1 MATVTKYCHSVTQ
14 TTGGKYVTWSN
25 LGNIRNNT
33 SGAYAVSSVLVKG
46 KDSSPN
52 RPSTITCTNFQFN
65 LPTGAEP
72 TKVTIEYN
80 QSKVVG
86 SDDPKVC
93 NIGAPTISLVGVGGF
108 SGKGIAPTV
117 GFRNRSKSFNIKG
130 KVTRSQVNSSSFGV
144 KINYPANSNS
154 YTGYMRISFVRVT
167 VEYKPAEYSINIGKV
182 KGGYNGDDYTL
193 QLSISNK
200 NRVGYNPSLTLTSPL
215 GFNYQGKSGTGDIR
229 VVNARTLV
237 WNPKLTSKVGT
248 SSINLRF
255 STDVSFPSGS
265 SSYTGTFTLSESLY
279 GTSKSFNA
287 VITPKPPSES
297 EEDIGS
303 DTPLPDGGTG
313 TVTELTEIKV
323 ISGNEF
329 KLDMGEITNI
339 PNISSFD
346 LGFYDIELTDIDYDG
361 TYTIRAGSN
370 PVHYYFEDEDLP
382 VNGNWSITVPK
393 KIRVT
398 YLVEDSQGD
407 YAQGSFYITVIPPE
421 SDLTIPF
428 FSMLKLSQ
436 EELDRLGNGYTYILQ
451 DYMKHTTIDYY
462 ETDWYKN
469 NRIGVFNNAISEN
482 ITIETVEVDGEYVDI
497 VHDSTDYDNLT
508 SEQIF
513 ENAEYWS
520 NALTSVNTYESL
532 ECEFTY
538 NEDYPFIILF
548 TGDYPETE
556 TYGYHNGTVSYT
568 TPCIIEK
575 PVYKEREDTGNYPTP
590 ILNLISGDGSTA
602 EQEIEAMNTTT
613 NIIAYD
619 YPLDEG
625 YGNNDKTSI
634 RGLKISGTVDQSDD
648 LVINATLINPDGVT
662 GNRTTIIDQDTETFT
677 LGGLGDNWGFTQSE
691 VHDLEDWELHLTVNN
706 LLNDT
711 VSNINYGDLR
721 LTVYT
726 EDIIPQNIHILI
738 DGEDLGF
745 YGAFIEDAQIP
756 EGLETD
762 TAFLSIDGTDTNDA
776 YRQNIREK
784 TIKLELSIQECDL
797 QTNTDML
804 RQLTKLLVN
813 EKDEYNRP
821 IPKRIEFSHYPDVYF
836 EYVMEKAMDVSNETG
851 AYLIKAELTIPSG
864 TSFDKEDTTTNI
876 TGFVQGLAAV
886 NPYITFKPMD
896 STINIR
902 EELTGQ
908 SFNMGYT
915 GDWQSQ
921 IVMIDCEDRKVYM
934 METEEDTQ
942 PVDISKYVDF
952 NSDWFHLLGEY
963 SFSGT
968 GCVIR
973 TVTFTE
979 RW

>member
-1 MATVTKYCHSVTQ
+1 M
-14 TTGGKYVTWSN
+14 
-25 LGNIRNNT
+25 
-33 SGAYAVSSVLVKG
+33 
-46 KDSSPN
+46 
-52 RPSTITCTNFQFN
+52 
-65 LPTGAEP
+65 
-72 TKVTIEYN
+72 
-80 QSKVVG
+80 
-86 SDDPKVC
+86 
-93 NIGAPTISLVGVGGF
+93 
-108 SGKGIAPTV
+108 
-117 GFRNRSKSFNIKG
+117 
-130 KVTRSQVNSSSFGV
+130 
-144 KINYPANSNS
+144 
-154 YTGYMRISFVRVT
+154 
-167 VEYKPAEYSINIGKV
+167 
-182 KGGYNGDDYTL
+182 
-193 QLSISNK
+193 
-200 NRVGYNPSLTLTSPL
+200 LTLT
-215 GFNYQGKSGTGDIR
+215 
-229 VVNARTLV
+229 
-237 WNPKLTSKVGT
+237 
-248 SSINLRF
+248 
-255 STDVSFPSGS
+255 
-265 SSYTGTFTLSESLY
+265 
-279 GTSKSFNA
+279 
-287 VITPKPPSES
+287 
-297 EEDIGS
+297 
-303 DTPLPDGGTG
+303 
-313 TVTELTEIKV
+313 
-323 ISGNEF
+323 
-329 KLDMGEITNI
+329 
-339 PNISSFD
+339 
-346 LGFYDIELTDIDYDG
+346 
-361 TYTIRAGSN
+361 
-370 PVHYYFEDEDLP
+370 
-382 VNGNWSITVPK
+382 
-393 KIRVT
+393 
-398 YLVEDSQGD
+398 
-407 YAQGSFYITVIPPE
+407 
-421 SDLTIPF
+421 
-428 FSMLKLSQ
+428 Q

-451 DYMKHTTIDYY
+451 DYMKHNTIDYV
-462 ETDWYKN
+462 ELDWYKN

-482 ITIETVEVDGEYVDI
+482 ITIETVEIDGEYVDI

-508 SEQIF
+508 SEEIF
-513 ENAEYWS
+513 SNAEYWS

-677 LGGLGDNWGFTQSE
+677 LGGLGDNWGFTQNE
-691 VHDLEDWELHLTVNN
+691 VHDLEDWELHLTINN

-711 VSNINYGDLR
+711 LSNINYGDLR
-721 LTVYT
+721 LTIYT
-726 EDIIPQNIHILI
+726 EDIIPQNILILV

-745 YGAFIEDAQIP
+745 YGAFIEDAPIP

-762 TAFLSIDGTDTNDA
+762 TAFLNIDGTDTNDA

-804 RQLTKLLVN
+804 RQLTKVLVN

-896 STINIR
+896 STINIK

-934 METEEDTQ
+934 METEEDTN
-942 PVDISKYVDF
+942 PTDISKYVDF